1 MANLTKG
8 TYNCVYVGKDC
19 DDENPSPDETH
30 YLAVLWNNEF
40 NSEVILPDDRGNVEK
55 LVNISYMRKFFA
67 QYHGEEYYWVRYRK
81 LVEGEYRP
89 YRLEA
94 FPAEDYSDDNQSIYL
109 YFMDLSG
116 RLYQESNYVGE
127 LLQSLSE
134 NYEGIYY
141 VDFDKD
147 ITIPYRMSKVI
158 NENFGTFFRTNPS
171 YETAMSAYVKATVA
185 KKDLQEMMDL
195 LHFSFDWDDQINSL
209 PFGQRK
215 LLEIVRSLLSNPR
228 VMLVDEPAAG
238 LNNKEIEYLM
248 DILRMAAKKRNVG
261 ILLIEHSMDMI
272 MDICESIVVLSF
284 GVVIA
289 EGTPEQIANDPAVIE
304 AYLGREEE

>member
-1 MANLTKG
+1 MSNSNAKPILRVDKLCKSFGGVVTAKDVTFSVYPGEIKG
-8 TYNCVYVGKDC
+8 LIGPNGAGKTTMM
-19 DDENPSPDETH
+19 NM
-30 YLAVLWNNEF
+30 
-40 NSEVILPDDRGNVEK
+40 
-55 LVNISYMRKFFA
+55 IS
-67 QYHGEEYYWVRYRK
+67 
-81 LVEGEYRP
+81 
-89 YRLEA
+89 
-94 FPAEDYSDDNQSIYL
+94 
-109 YFMDLSG
+109 
-116 RLYQESNYVGE
+116 
-127 LLQSLSE
+127 
-134 NYEGIYY
+134 GIYTS
-141 VDFDKD
+141 DSGD
-147 ITIPYRMSKVI
+147 IYIDEKRVNDMPDYQRVRMGLGRTFQTPRFLQRSSIRDNLLIGADLGNRI
-158 NENFGTFFRTNPS
+158 NYLQGFFGKKSTNFN
-171 YETAMSAYVKATVA
+171 E
-185 KKDLQEMMDL
+185 DLQEMMDL

>member
-1 MANLTKG
+1 MSNSNAKPILRVDKLCKSFGGVVTAKDVTFSVYPGEIKG
-8 TYNCVYVGKDC
+8 LIGPNGAGKTTMM
-19 DDENPSPDETH
+19 NM
-30 YLAVLWNNEF
+30 
-40 NSEVILPDDRGNVEK
+40 
-55 LVNISYMRKFFA
+55 IS
-67 QYHGEEYYWVRYRK
+67 
-81 LVEGEYRP
+81 
-89 YRLEA
+89 
-94 FPAEDYSDDNQSIYL
+94 
-109 YFMDLSG
+109 
-116 RLYQESNYVGE
+116 
-127 LLQSLSE
+127 
-134 NYEGIYY
+134 GIYTS
-141 VDFDKD
+141 DSGD
-147 ITIPYRMSKVI
+147 IYIDEKRVNDMPDYQRVRMGLGRTFQTPRFLQRSSIRDNLLIGADLGNKI
-158 NENFGTFFRTNPS
+158 NYLQGFFGKKSTNFN
-171 YETAMSAYVKATVA
+171 E
-185 KKDLQEMMDL
+185 DLQEMMDL